1 MSSSRSSD
9 CGSLTSTEDGD
20 ATPTANVAPSTS
32 LEAAASTSQATEFE
46 QIEAARQENAKRVTF
61 EAGSAPGNYARVRIR
76 WLREFVRELVEAK
89 KANALP
95 TFRLVKAVEET
106 ADGEEEEVQ
115 VLQQVGVSAQ
125 GHAFACKYIWM
136 LCIPHNQVCTH
147 GHAWAASMQWRV
159 RC

>member
-20 ATPTANVAPSTS
+20 ATPSANAVPSTS

-46 QIEAARQENAKRVTF
+46 QIEAARQENARRVTF

-95 TFRLVKAVEET
+95 TFRLVKAVEDT

-115 VLQQVGVSAQ
+115 VLQQVGLSAQ
-125 GHAFACKYIWM
+125 GHAKYIWVP
-136 LCIPHNQVCTH
+136 CIPHNQVCTH
-147 GHAWAASMQWRV
+147 GHASAASMQWRM
-159 RC
+159 R